1 MTVTWRGEE
10 WLRTTLLPAVEA
22 GLDKSAASY
31 QNTIKR
37 SLMGPRGSPPG
48 GPPGNDQGTLVREI
62 KVSTPGPLQRR
73 IAARTP
79 YALVLELGKTIRSR
93 SGKFMTVPLTAEA
106 RKIRRQNPSLRTV
119 PNLKII
125 RARTG
130 RLLLVREAGRGQ
142 TKRTEILFVLVKVIV
157 HEARPFMAPGLVR
170 GQAAAQRVFNA
181 AVTQRL
187 AGGAA

>member
-1 MTVTWRGEE
+1 VTVQWRGEE

-22 GLDKSAASY
+22 GLDASALSY
-31 QNTIKR
+31 SNTIRR
-37 SLMGPRGSPPG
+37 SLNGPRGSAPG
-48 GPPGNDQGTLVREI
+48 GPPGMDQGTLSRSLSI
-62 KVSTPGPLQRR
+62 STPGPLQRR

-79 YALVLELGKTIRSR
+79 YALTLELGKTIRSR

-106 RKIRRQNPSLRTV
+106 KKIRRQNISLKSV
-119 PNLKII
+119 PNLKLI

-142 TKRTEILFVLVKVIV
+142 TKRTEILFVLVKVVV

>member
-1 MTVTWRGEE
+1 MTVQWRGEE
-10 WLRTTLLPAVEA
+10 WLRTTLLPAVEH
-22 GLDKSAASY
+22 GLDASALSY

-37 SLMGPRGSPPG
+37 SLTGPRGSAPG
-48 GPPGNDQGTLVREI
+48 GPPGMDQTRLVNSLDI
-62 KVSTPGPLQRR
+62 SKPADLQRR
-73 IAARTP
+73 LSARTP
-79 YALVLELGKTIRSR
+79 YALVLELGKTIRSK

-106 RKIRRQNPSLRTV
+106 RKIRRDFTSLRTV

-125 RARTG
+125 RAKSG